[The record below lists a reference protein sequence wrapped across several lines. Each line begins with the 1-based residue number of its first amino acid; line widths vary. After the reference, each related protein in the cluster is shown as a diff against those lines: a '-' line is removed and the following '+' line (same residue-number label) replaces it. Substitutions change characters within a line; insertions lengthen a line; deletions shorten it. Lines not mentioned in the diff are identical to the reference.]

1 MFQFGKYTNILKI
14 YIMNKCINSGNI
26 NLFSVLIVIDF

>member
-14 YIMNKCINSGNI
+14 YIMNKCVNSENI